1 MEPATFAAP
10 LAVQATPRR
19 IPTTTLTAPVSGD
32 RTRWRL
38 LRALAGP
45 TNLAPFHQP
54 PNDTD
59 AIGRLRHPRRHLAEG
74 HA

>member
-54 PNDTD
+54 PN
-59 AIGRLRHPRRHLAEG
+59 ARRHRPAPPS
-74 HA
+74 AQTPR